1 MGYKDDDIEFAN
13 RLLTRREELND
24 EEVTAWLKEKDHVEL
39 LDEIA
44 AIRQKLSGQSY
55 GENSE
60 EEFLYLEKSIY
71 DRKSRRMTLRWSI
84 AASIILL
91 VGLFVGRTIS
101 GVRDIHEEQELA
113 KSVMQPGTSKA
124 ILMMADGKEVVL
136 EQGQNLNILLNERV
150 RVATSSQGIVYE
162 ERGKGMVTEEYNK
175 LTTPIGGEYSLVLSD
190 GTKVFLNADSE
201 LKYPVEFSDGKR
213 IVDLKGEAYFEV
225 HKDSLRPFIVRM
237 NGAEVTVL
245 GTSFNV
251 NTYGDDGQIYTT
263 LVNGSVRVSSMKN
276 KQEEILKPGMQSV
289 MNVQSGLLTVRKV
302 DVEPYVAWREGRFV
316 FRAMTLDLIMRQL
329 QRWYDFEV
337 FYQNSE
343 LKDYEFRGVIKR
355 DMDLDKVLS
364 VIKVE
369 NPLKVVP
376 LIHSNLTP
384 VKFSH
389 SPFCLFLFSSYSS
402 CPLCR
407 VLH

>member
-1 MGYKDDDIEFAN
+1 MDYKNDDIEFAN

-55 GENSE
+55 GENDE
-60 EEFLYLEKSIY
+60 EEFLHLEKSIY
-71 DRKSRRMTLRWSI
+71 DQKSRRMTLRWSI

-91 VGLFVGRTIS
+91 VGLFVGRTIN
-101 GVRDIHEEQELA
+101 EEQELA
-113 KSVMQPGTSKA
+113 KNVMQPGTSKA

-162 ERGKGMVTEEYNK
+162 EHGKGVVTEEYNK

-225 HKDSLRPFIVRM
+225 HKDSLRPFVVRM

-263 LVNGSVRVSSMKN
+263 LVNGSVRVSSVKN
-276 KQEEILKPGMQSV
+276 GQAEVLKPGMQSV
-289 MNVQSGLLTVRKV
+289 MDVQSGQLTVREV
-302 DVEPYVAWREGRFV
+302 DLEPYVAWREGRFV
-316 FRAMTLDLIMRQL
+316 FRTMTLDLIMRQL

-337 FYQNSE
+337 FYQNPE

-364 VIKVE
+364 VIKVTTNVDFE
-369 NPLKVVP
+369 VKGKV
-376 LIHSNLTP
+376 ITII
-384 VKFSH
+384 K
-389 SPFCLFLFSSYSS
+389 
-402 CPLCR
+402 R
-407 VLH
+407 

>member
-13 RLLTRREELND
+13 RLLARREELND

-55 GENSE
+55 GENGE

-91 VGLFVGRTIS
+91 VGLFVGRTIN

-162 ERGKGMVTEEYNK
+162 EYGKGMVTEEYNK
-175 LTTPIGGEYSLVLSD
+175 LTTPVGGEYSLVLSD

-263 LVNGSVRVSSMKN
+263 LVNGSVRVSSVKN
-276 KQEEILKPGMQSV
+276 GQAEVLKPGMQSV
-289 MNVQSGLLTVRKV
+289 MDVQSGQLTVREV

-337 FYQNSE
+337 FYQNPE
-343 LKDYEFRGVIKR
+343 LKHYEFRGVIKR

-364 VIKVE
+364 VIKVTTNVDFE
-369 NPLKVVP
+369 VKGKV
-376 LIHSNLTP
+376 ITII
-384 VKFSH
+384 K
-389 SPFCLFLFSSYSS
+389 
-402 CPLCR
+402 R
-407 VLH
+407 

>member
-55 GENSE
+55 GENGE

-91 VGLFVGRTIS
+91 VGLFVGRTIN

-162 ERGKGMVTEEYNK
+162 EYGKGMVTEEYNK
-175 LTTPIGGEYSLVLSD
+175 LTTPVGGEYSLVLSD
-190 GTKVFLNADSE
+190 GPKVFLNADSE

-263 LVNGSVRVSSMKN
+263 LVNGSVRVSSVKN
-276 KQEEILKPGMQSV
+276 GQAEVLKPGMQSV
-289 MNVQSGLLTVRKV
+289 MDVQSGQLTVREV

-337 FYQNSE
+337 FYQNPE

-364 VIKVE
+364 VIKVTTNVDFE
-369 NPLKVVP
+369 VKGKV
-376 LIHSNLTP
+376 ITII
-384 VKFSH
+384 K
-389 SPFCLFLFSSYSS
+389 
-402 CPLCR
+402 R
-407 VLH
+407 

>member
-13 RLLTRREELND
+13 RLLARREELND

-55 GENSE
+55 GENGE

-91 VGLFVGRTIS
+91 VGLFVGRTIN

-162 ERGKGMVTEEYNK
+162 EYGKGMVTEEYNK
-175 LTTPIGGEYSLVLSD
+175 LTTPVGGEYSLVLSD

-263 LVNGSVRVSSMKN
+263 LVNGSVRVSSVKN
-276 KQEEILKPGMQSV
+276 GQAEVLKPGMQSV

-364 VIKVE
+364 VIKATTNVDFE
-369 NPLKVVP
+369 VQGKV
-376 LIHSNLTP
+376 LTSI
-384 VKFSH
+384 K
-389 SPFCLFLFSSYSS
+389 
-402 CPLCR
+402 R
-407 VLH
+407 

>member
-1 MGYKDDDIEFAN
+1 MSYKDDDIEFAN

-24 EEVTAWLKEKDHVEL
+24 EEVTAWLKEKNHVEL

-55 GENSE
+55 GENGE
-60 EEFLYLEKSIY
+60 EEFLHLEKSIY
-71 DRKSRRMTLRWSI
+71 DKKSRRMTLRWSI

-91 VGLFVGRTIS
+91 VGLFVGRTIN
-101 GVRDIHEEQELA
+101 GVRDMHEEQELA
-113 KSVMQPGTSKA
+113 KNVMQSGTSKA

-150 RVATSSQGIVYE
+150 RVATSNRGIVYE
-162 ERGKGMVTEEYNK
+162 EHGKGVVTEEYNK

-225 HKDSLRPFIVRM
+225 HKDSLRPFVVRV

-263 LVNGSVRVSSMKN
+263 LVNGAVRVSSVKN
-276 KQEEILKPGMQSV
+276 GQAEVLKPGMQSV
-289 MNVQSGLLTVRKV
+289 MDVQSGQLTVREV

-337 FYQNSE
+337 FYQNPE

-364 VIKVE
+364 VIKVTTNVDFE
-369 NPLKVVP
+369 VKGKV
-376 LIHSNLTP
+376 ITII
-384 VKFSH
+384 K
-389 SPFCLFLFSSYSS
+389 
-402 CPLCR
+402 R
-407 VLH
+407 

>member
-55 GENSE
+55 GENGE

-91 VGLFVGRTIS
+91 VGLFVGRTIN

-162 ERGKGMVTEEYNK
+162 EYGKGMVTEEYNK
-175 LTTPIGGEYSLVLSD
+175 LTTPVGGEYSLVLSD

-263 LVNGSVRVSSMKN
+263 LVNGSVRVSSVKN
-276 KQEEILKPGMQSV
+276 GQAEVLKPGMQSV
-289 MNVQSGLLTVRKV
+289 MDVQSGQLTVREV

-364 VIKVE
+364 VIKATTNVDFE
-369 NPLKVVP
+369 VKGKV
-376 LIHSNLTP
+376 ITII
-384 VKFSH
+384 K
-389 SPFCLFLFSSYSS
+389 
-402 CPLCR
+402 R
-407 VLH
+407 

>member
-44 AIRQKLSGQSY
+44 AIRQKLSRQSY
-55 GENSE
+55 GENDE
-60 EEFLYLEKSIY
+60 EEFLHLEKSIY
-71 DRKSRRMTLRWSI
+71 DQKSRRMTLRWSI

-91 VGLFVGRTIS
+91 VGLFVGRTIN
-101 GVRDIHEEQELA
+101 GVRDMHEEQELA
-113 KSVMQPGTSKA
+113 KNVMQPGTLKA
-124 ILMMADGKEVVL
+124 VLMMADGKEVVL
-136 EQGQNLNILLNERV
+136 EQGQNLDILLNERV
-150 RVATSSQGIVYE
+150 RVATSSRGIVYE
-162 ERGKGMVTEEYNK
+162 EHGKGVVTEEYNK

-225 HKDSLRPFIVRM
+225 HKDSLRPFVVRM

-263 LVNGSVRVSSMKN
+263 LVNGSVRMSSVKN
-276 KQEEILKPGMQSV
+276 GQAEVLKPGMQSV
-289 MNVQSGLLTVRKV
+289 MDVQSGQLTVREV

-337 FYQNSE
+337 FYQNPE

-364 VIKVE
+364 VIKVTTNVDFE
-369 NPLKVVP
+369 VKGKV
-376 LIHSNLTP
+376 ITII
-384 VKFSH
+384 K
-389 SPFCLFLFSSYSS
+389 
-402 CPLCR
+402 R
-407 VLH
+407 

>member
-1 MGYKDDDIEFAN
+1 MSYKDDDIEFAN

-24 EEVTAWLKEKDHVEL
+24 EEVTAWLKEKNHVEL

-55 GENSE
+55 GENGE
-60 EEFLYLEKSIY
+60 EEFLHLEKSIY
-71 DRKSRRMTLRWSI
+71 DQKSRRMTLRWSI

-91 VGLFVGRTIS
+91 VGLFVGRTIN
-101 GVRDIHEEQELA
+101 GVRDMHEEQELA
-113 KSVMQPGTSKA
+113 KNVMQPGTSKA

-150 RVATSSQGIVYE
+150 RVATSNRGIVYE
-162 ERGKGMVTEEYNK
+162 EHGKGVVTEEYNK

-225 HKDSLRPFIVRM
+225 HKDSLRPFVVRV

-263 LVNGSVRVSSMKN
+263 LVNGAVRVSSVKN
-276 KQEEILKPGMQSV
+276 GQAEVLKPGMQSV
-289 MNVQSGLLTVRKV
+289 MDVQSGQLTVREV

-316 FRAMTLDLIMRQL
+316 FRTMTLDLIMRQL

-337 FYQNSE
+337 FYQNPE

-364 VIKVE
+364 VIKVTTNVDFE
-369 NPLKVVP
+369 VKGKV
-376 LIHSNLTP
+376 ITII
-384 VKFSH
+384 K
-389 SPFCLFLFSSYSS
+389 
-402 CPLCR
+402 R
-407 VLH
+407 

>member
-13 RLLTRREELND
+13 RLLARRDELND

-55 GENSE
+55 GENGE

-91 VGLFVGRTIS
+91 VGLFVGRTIN

-162 ERGKGMVTEEYNK
+162 EYGKGMVTEEYNK
-175 LTTPIGGEYSLVLSD
+175 LTTPVGGEYSLVLSD

-263 LVNGSVRVSSMKN
+263 LVNGSVRVSSVKN
-276 KQEEILKPGMQSV
+276 GQAEVLKPGMQSV

-337 FYQNSE
+337 FYQNPE

-364 VIKVE
+364 VIKVTTNVDFE
-369 NPLKVVP
+369 VKGKV
-376 LIHSNLTP
+376 ITII
-384 VKFSH
+384 K
-389 SPFCLFLFSSYSS
+389 
-402 CPLCR
+402 R
-407 VLH
+407 

>member
-1 MGYKDDDIEFAN
+1 MSYKDDDIEFAN

-24 EEVTAWLKEKDHVEL
+24 EEVTAWLKEKNHVEL

-225 HKDSLRPFIVRM
+225 HKDSLRPFVVRV

-329 QRWYDFEV
+329 QRWYDFEG

-364 VIKVE
+364 VIKATTNVDFE
-369 NPLKVVP
+369 VKGKV
-376 LIHSNLTP
+376 ITII
-384 VKFSH
+384 K
-389 SPFCLFLFSSYSS
+389 
-402 CPLCR
+402 R
-407 VLH
+407 

>member
-1 MGYKDDDIEFAN
+1 MDYKDDDIEFAN
-13 RLLTRREELND
+13 RLLARREELND

-44 AIRQKLSGQSY
+44 AIRQKLSRQSY
-55 GENSE
+55 GESGE

-162 ERGKGMVTEEYNK
+162 EHGKGMVTEEYNK
-175 LTTPIGGEYSLVLSD
+175 LTTPVGGEYSLVLSD

-263 LVNGSVRVSSMKN
+263 LVNGSDRVASMKN

-364 VIKVE
+364 VIKATTNVDFE
-369 NPLKVVP
+369 VKGKV
-376 LIHSNLTP
+376 ITII
-384 VKFSH
+384 K
-389 SPFCLFLFSSYSS
+389 
-402 CPLCR
+402 R
-407 VLH
+407 

>member
-162 ERGKGMVTEEYNK
+162 EHGKGMVTEEYNK
-175 LTTPIGGEYSLVLSD
+175 LTTPVGGEYSLVLSD

-364 VIKVE
+364 VIKATTNVDFE
-369 NPLKVVP
+369 VKGKV
-376 LIHSNLTP
+376 ITII
-384 VKFSH
+384 K
-389 SPFCLFLFSSYSS
+389 
-402 CPLCR
+402 R
-407 VLH
+407 

>member
-1 MGYKDDDIEFAN
+1 MYYKDDDIEFAN
-13 RLLTRREELND
+13 RLLARREELND
-24 EEVTAWLKEKDHVEL
+24 EEVTTWLKEKDHVEL

-225 HKDSLRPFIVRM
+225 HKDSLRPFIVRI

-364 VIKVE
+364 VIKATTNVDFE
-369 NPLKVVP
+369 VKGKV
-376 LIHSNLTP
+376 ITII
-384 VKFSH
+384 K
-389 SPFCLFLFSSYSS
+389 
-402 CPLCR
+402 R
-407 VLH
+407 

>member
-1 MGYKDDDIEFAN
+1 MSYKDDDIEFAN

-24 EEVTAWLKEKDHVEL
+24 EEVTAWLKEKNHVEL

-55 GENSE
+55 GENGE
-60 EEFLYLEKSIY
+60 EEFLHLEKSIY
-71 DRKSRRMTLRWSI
+71 DQKSRRMTLRWSI

-91 VGLFVGRTIS
+91 VGLFVGRTIN
-101 GVRDIHEEQELA
+101 GVRDMHEEQELA
-113 KSVMQPGTSKA
+113 KNVMQPGTSKA

-150 RVATSSQGIVYE
+150 RVATSNRGIVYE
-162 ERGKGMVTEEYNK
+162 EHGKGVVTEEYNK

-225 HKDSLRPFIVRM
+225 HKDSLRPFVVRV

-263 LVNGSVRVSSMKN
+263 LVNGAVRVSSVKN
-276 KQEEILKPGMQSV
+276 GQAEVLKPGMQSV
-289 MNVQSGLLTVRKV
+289 MDVQSGQLTVREV

-329 QRWYDFEV
+329 QRWYDFEM
-337 FYQNSE
+337 FYQNPE

-364 VIKVE
+364 VIKVTTNVDFE
-369 NPLKVVP
+369 VKGKV
-376 LIHSNLTP
+376 ITII
-384 VKFSH
+384 K
-389 SPFCLFLFSSYSS
+389 
-402 CPLCR
+402 R
-407 VLH
+407 

>member
-13 RLLTRREELND
+13 RLLTQREELND

-91 VGLFVGRTIS
+91 VGLFVGRTIN

-162 ERGKGMVTEEYNK
+162 EHGKGMVTEEYNK

-201 LKYPVEFSDGKR
+201 LEYPVEFSDGKR

-225 HKDSLRPFIVRM
+225 HKDSLRPFIVRI

-364 VIKVE
+364 VIKATTNVDFE
-369 NPLKVVP
+369 VKGKV
-376 LIHSNLTP
+376 ITII
-384 VKFSH
+384 K
-389 SPFCLFLFSSYSS
+389 
-402 CPLCR
+402 R
-407 VLH
+407 

>member
-13 RLLTRREELND
+13 RLLTQREELND

-289 MNVQSGLLTVRKV
+289 MNVRSGLLTVRKV

-364 VIKVE
+364 VIKATTNVDFE
-369 NPLKVVP
+369 VKGKV
-376 LIHSNLTP
+376 ITII
-384 VKFSH
+384 K
-389 SPFCLFLFSSYSS
+389 
-402 CPLCR
+402 R
-407 VLH
+407 

>member
-1 MGYKDDDIEFAN
+1 MDYKNDDIEFAN

-55 GENSE
+55 GENDE
-60 EEFLYLEKSIY
+60 EEFLHLEKSIY
-71 DRKSRRMTLRWSI
+71 DQKSRRMTLRWSI

-91 VGLFVGRTIS
+91 VGLFVGRTIN
-101 GVRDIHEEQELA
+101 GVRDMHEEQVFV
-113 KSVMQPGTSKA
+113 KNVMQPGTSKA

-150 RVATSSQGIVYE
+150 RVATSNRGIVYE
-162 ERGKGMVTEEYNK
+162 EHGKGVVTEEYNK
-175 LTTPIGGEYSLVLSD
+175 LTTPVGGEYSLVLSD

-213 IVDLKGEAYFEV
+213 IVDLKGKAYFEV
-225 HKDSLRPFIVRM
+225 HKDSSRPFVVRM

-263 LVNGSVRVSSMKN
+263 LVNGSVRVSSVKN
-276 KQEEILKPGMQSV
+276 GQAEVLKPGMQSV
-289 MNVQSGLLTVRKV
+289 MDVQSGQLTVREV
-302 DVEPYVAWREGRFV
+302 DVEPSVAWREGRFV

-364 VIKVE
+364 VIKATTNVDFE
-369 NPLKVVP
+369 VKGKV
-376 LIHSNLTP
+376 ITII
-384 VKFSH
+384 K
-389 SPFCLFLFSSYSS
+389 
-402 CPLCR
+402 R
-407 VLH
+407 

>member
-24 EEVTAWLKEKDHVEL
+24 EEVTAWLKEKNHVEL

-55 GENSE
+55 GENGE
-60 EEFLYLEKSIY
+60 EEFLHLEKSIY
-71 DRKSRRMTLRWSI
+71 DQKSRRMTLRWSI

-91 VGLFVGRTIS
+91 VGLFVGRTIN
-101 GVRDIHEEQELA
+101 GVRDMHEEQELA
-113 KSVMQPGTSKA
+113 KNVMQPGTSKA

-150 RVATSSQGIVYE
+150 RVATSNRGIVYE
-162 ERGKGMVTEEYNK
+162 EHGKGVVTEEYNK
-175 LTTPIGGEYSLVLSD
+175 LATPIGGEYSLVLSD

-225 HKDSLRPFIVRM
+225 HKDSLRPFVVRV

-263 LVNGSVRVSSMKN
+263 LVNGAVRVSSVKN
-276 KQEEILKPGMQSV
+276 GQAEVLKPGMQSV
-289 MNVQSGLLTVRKV
+289 MDVQSGQLTVREV

-337 FYQNSE
+337 FYQNPE

-364 VIKVE
+364 VIKVTTNVDFE
-369 NPLKVVP
+369 VKGKV
-376 LIHSNLTP
+376 ITII
-384 VKFSH
+384 K
-389 SPFCLFLFSSYSS
+389 
-402 CPLCR
+402 R
-407 VLH
+407 

>member
-1 MGYKDDDIEFAN
+1 MSYKDDDIEFAN

-44 AIRQKLSGQSY
+44 AIRQKLSGQNY
-55 GENSE
+55 GENDE
-60 EEFLYLEKSIY
+60 EEFLHLEKSIY
-71 DRKSRRMTLRWSI
+71 DQKSRRMTLRWSI

-91 VGLFVGRTIS
+91 VGLFVGRTIN
-101 GVRDIHEEQELA
+101 GVRDMHEEQELA
-113 KSVMQPGTSKA
+113 KNVMQPGTLKA
-124 ILMMADGKEVVL
+124 VLMMADGKEVVL

-150 RVATSSQGIVYE
+150 RVATSNRGIVYE
-162 ERGKGMVTEEYNK
+162 EHGKGVVTEEYNK

-225 HKDSLRPFIVRM
+225 HKDSLRPFVVRV

-263 LVNGSVRVSSMKN
+263 LVNGAVRVSSVKN
-276 KQEEILKPGMQSV
+276 GQAEVLKPGMQSV
-289 MNVQSGLLTVRKV
+289 MDVQSGQLTVREV

-337 FYQNSE
+337 FYQNPE

-364 VIKVE
+364 VIKVTTNVDFE
-369 NPLKVVP
+369 VKGKV
-376 LIHSNLTP
+376 ITII
-384 VKFSH
+384 K
-389 SPFCLFLFSSYSS
+389 
-402 CPLCR
+402 R
-407 VLH
+407 

>member
-1 MGYKDDDIEFAN
+1 MDYKDDDIELAN
-13 RLLTRREELND
+13 RLLARREELND

-44 AIRQKLSGQSY
+44 AIRQKLSRQSY
-55 GENSE
+55 GESGE

-162 ERGKGMVTEEYNK
+162 EHGKGMVTEEYNK
-175 LTTPIGGEYSLVLSD
+175 LTTPVGGEYSLVLSD

-263 LVNGSVRVSSMKN
+263 LVNGSVRVASMKN

-364 VIKVE
+364 VIKATTNVDFE
-369 NPLKVVP
+369 VKGKV
-376 LIHSNLTP
+376 ITII
-384 VKFSH
+384 K
-389 SPFCLFLFSSYSS
+389 
-402 CPLCR
+402 R
-407 VLH
+407 

>member
-1 MGYKDDDIEFAN
+1 MSYKDDDIEFAN

-24 EEVTAWLKEKDHVEL
+24 EEVTAWLKEKNHVEL

-55 GENSE
+55 GENGE
-60 EEFLYLEKSIY
+60 EEFLHLEKSIY
-71 DRKSRRMTLRWSI
+71 DQKSRRMTLRWSI

-91 VGLFVGRTIS
+91 VGLFVGRTIN
-101 GVRDIHEEQELA
+101 GVRDMHEEQELA
-113 KSVMQPGTSKA
+113 KNVMQPGTSKA

-150 RVATSSQGIVYE
+150 RVATSNRGIVYE
-162 ERGKGMVTEEYNK
+162 EHGKGVVTEEYNK

-225 HKDSLRPFIVRM
+225 HKDSLRPFVVRV

-263 LVNGSVRVSSMKN
+263 LVNGAVRVSSVKN
-276 KQEEILKPGMQSV
+276 GQAEVLKPGMQSV
-289 MNVQSGLLTVRKV
+289 MDVQSGQLTVREV

-337 FYQNSE
+337 FYQNPE

-364 VIKVE
+364 VIKVTTNVDVE
-369 NPLKVVP
+369 VKGKV
-376 LIHSNLTP
+376 ITII
-384 VKFSH
+384 K
-389 SPFCLFLFSSYSS
+389 
-402 CPLCR
+402 R
-407 VLH
+407 

>member
-225 HKDSLRPFIVRM
+225 HKDSLRPFIVRI

-364 VIKVE
+364 VIKATTNVDFE
-369 NPLKVVP
+369 VKGKV
-376 LIHSNLTP
+376 ITII
-384 VKFSH
+384 K
-389 SPFCLFLFSSYSS
+389 
-402 CPLCR
+402 R
-407 VLH
+407 

>member
-1 MGYKDDDIEFAN
+1 MDYKDDDIEFAN
-13 RLLTRREELND
+13 RLLARREELND

-44 AIRQKLSGQSY
+44 AIRQKLSRQSY
-55 GENSE
+55 GESGE

-162 ERGKGMVTEEYNK
+162 EHGKGMVTEEYNK
-175 LTTPIGGEYSLVLSD
+175 LTTPVGGEYSLVLSD

-263 LVNGSVRVSSMKN
+263 LVNGSVRVSSVKN
-276 KQEEILKPGMQSV
+276 GQAEVLTPGMQSV
-289 MNVQSGLLTVRKV
+289 MDVQSGQLTVREV

-337 FYQNSE
+337 FYQNPE

-364 VIKVE
+364 VIKVTTNVDFE
-369 NPLKVVP
+369 VKGKV
-376 LIHSNLTP
+376 ITII
-384 VKFSH
+384 K
-389 SPFCLFLFSSYSS
+389 
-402 CPLCR
+402 R
-407 VLH
+407 

>member
-55 GENSE
+55 GENGE

-91 VGLFVGRTIS
+91 VGLFVGRTIN
-101 GVRDIHEEQELA
+101 GVRDMHEEQELA
-113 KSVMQPGTSKA
+113 KIVMQPGTSKA

-162 ERGKGMVTEEYNK
+162 EYGKGMVTEEYNK
-175 LTTPIGGEYSLVLSD
+175 LTTPVGGEYSLVLSD

-263 LVNGSVRVSSMKN
+263 LVNGSVRVSSVKN
-276 KQEEILKPGMQSV
+276 GQAEVLKPGMQSV
-289 MNVQSGLLTVRKV
+289 MDVQSGQLTVREV

-337 FYQNSE
+337 FYQNPE

-364 VIKVE
+364 VIKVTTNVDFE
-369 NPLKVVP
+369 VKGKV
-376 LIHSNLTP
+376 ITII
-384 VKFSH
+384 K
-389 SPFCLFLFSSYSS
+389 
-402 CPLCR
+402 R
-407 VLH
+407 

>member
-1 MGYKDDDIEFAN
+1 MSYKDDDIEFAN

-24 EEVTAWLKEKDHVEL
+24 EEVTAWLKEKDHVKL

-55 GENSE
+55 GENGE
-60 EEFLYLEKSIY
+60 EEFLHLEKSIY
-71 DRKSRRMTLRWSI
+71 DQKSRRMTLRWSI

-91 VGLFVGRTIS
+91 VGLFVGRTIN
-101 GVRDIHEEQELA
+101 GVRDMHEEQELA
-113 KSVMQPGTSKA
+113 KNVMQPGTSKA

-150 RVATSSQGIVYE
+150 RVATSSRGIVYE
-162 ERGKGMVTEEYNK
+162 EHGKGVVTEEYNK

-225 HKDSLRPFIVRM
+225 HKDSLRPFVVRM

-263 LVNGSVRVSSMKN
+263 LVNGSVRVSSVKN
-276 KQEEILKPGMQSV
+276 GQAEVLKPGMQSV
-289 MNVQSGLLTVRKV
+289 MDVQSGQLTVREV

-337 FYQNSE
+337 FYQNPE

-364 VIKVE
+364 VIKVTTNVDFE
-369 NPLKVVP
+369 VKGKV
-376 LIHSNLTP
+376 ITII
-384 VKFSH
+384 K
-389 SPFCLFLFSSYSS
+389 
-402 CPLCR
+402 R
-407 VLH
+407 

>member
-1 MGYKDDDIEFAN
+1 MDYKDDDIEFAN
-13 RLLTRREELND
+13 RLLARREELND

-162 ERGKGMVTEEYNK
+162 EHGKGMVTEEYNK
-175 LTTPIGGEYSLVLSD
+175 LTTPVGGEYSLVLSD

-263 LVNGSVRVSSMKN
+263 LVNGSVRVASMKN

-364 VIKVE
+364 VIKATTNVDFE
-369 NPLKVVP
+369 VKGKV
-376 LIHSNLTP
+376 ITII
-384 VKFSH
+384 K
-389 SPFCLFLFSSYSS
+389 
-402 CPLCR
+402 R
-407 VLH
+407 

>member
-1 MGYKDDDIEFAN
+1 MSYKDDDIEFAN

-55 GENSE
+55 GENDE
-60 EEFLYLEKSIY
+60 EEFLHLEKNIY
-71 DRKSRRMTLRWSI
+71 EQKSRRMTLRWSI

-91 VGLFVGRTIS
+91 VGLFVGRTIN
-101 GVRDIHEEQELA
+101 GVRDMHEEQELA
-113 KSVMQPGTSKA
+113 KNVMQPGTLKA
-124 ILMMADGKEVVL
+124 VLMMADGKEVVL

-162 ERGKGMVTEEYNK
+162 EYGKGMVTEEYNK
-175 LTTPIGGEYSLVLSD
+175 LTTPVGGEYSLVLSD

-225 HKDSLRPFIVRM
+225 HKDSLRPFVVRV

-263 LVNGSVRVSSMKN
+263 LVNGSVRVSSVKN
-276 KQEEILKPGMQSV
+276 GQAEVLKPGMQSV
-289 MNVQSGLLTVRKV
+289 MDVQSGQLTVREV

-337 FYQNSE
+337 FYQNPE

-364 VIKVE
+364 VIKVTTNVDFE
-369 NPLKVVP
+369 VKGKV
-376 LIHSNLTP
+376 ITII
-384 VKFSH
+384 K
-389 SPFCLFLFSSYSS
+389 
-402 CPLCR
+402 R
-407 VLH
+407 

>member
-1 MGYKDDDIEFAN
+1 MDYKDDDIEFAN
-13 RLLTRREELND
+13 RLLARREELND

-44 AIRQKLSGQSY
+44 AIRQKLSRQSY
-55 GENSE
+55 GESGE

-225 HKDSLRPFIVRM
+225 HKDSLRPFIVRI

-263 LVNGSVRVSSMKN
+263 LVNGSVRVASMKN

-343 LKDYEFRGVIKR
+343 LKDYEFRGLIKR

-364 VIKVE
+364 VIKATTNVDFE
-369 NPLKVVP
+369 VKGKV
-376 LIHSNLTP
+376 ITII
-384 VKFSH
+384 K
-389 SPFCLFLFSSYSS
+389 
-402 CPLCR
+402 R
-407 VLH
+407 

>member
-1 MGYKDDDIEFAN
+1 MSYKDDDIEFAN

-55 GENSE
+55 GENDE
-60 EEFLYLEKSIY
+60 EEFLHLEKNIY
-71 DRKSRRMTLRWSI
+71 EQKSRRMTLRWSI

-91 VGLFVGRTIS
+91 VGLFVGRTIN
-101 GVRDIHEEQELA
+101 GVRDMHEEQELA
-113 KSVMQPGTSKA
+113 KNVMQPGTLKA
-124 ILMMADGKEVVL
+124 VLMMADGKEVVL

-150 RVATSSQGIVYE
+150 RVATSNRGIVYE
-162 ERGKGMVTEEYNK
+162 EHGKGVVTEEYNK

-225 HKDSLRPFIVRM
+225 HKDSLRPFVVRV

-263 LVNGSVRVSSMKN
+263 LVNGAVRVSSVKN
-276 KQEEILKPGMQSV
+276 GQAEVLKPGMQSV
-289 MNVQSGLLTVRKV
+289 MDVQSGQLTVREV

-337 FYQNSE
+337 FYQNPE

-364 VIKVE
+364 VIKVTTNGDFE
-369 NPLKVVP
+369 VKGKV
-376 LIHSNLTP
+376 ITII
-384 VKFSH
+384 K
-389 SPFCLFLFSSYSS
+389 
-402 CPLCR
+402 R
-407 VLH
+407 